1 MYIKRKRN
9 PPVEDISG
17 KFPGGRLKVAKK
29 GVMKR
34 SIGIHAS
41 LLQKSR
47 YSQYGGVQFL
57 SGEEKYTNFLTL

>member
-41 LLQKSR
+41 LLQKSQ
-47 YSQYGGVQFL
+47 YSQYGGGGTISFWGRKV
-57 SGEEKYTNFLTL
+57 Y